1 MRVRLFILISAVAL
15 FFDQFTKQLVQ
26 NVLQPY
32 QFKPILGHFLR
43 VTLVYNT
50 HGIFGMRLFS
60 SDISYFVLP
69 LIGIA
74 IVIFFAIRSTS
85 YFSLVAYAL
94 IMGGAVGNL
103 WDRVRTGKVIDFID
117 MGVKNFRWYTYN
129 LADFYLVVG
138 IIMILASEVVFA
150 KPQPAPSKEPA
161 PPQK

>member
-1 MRVRLFILISAVAL
+1 MRVRLFILITAVAL
-15 FFDQFTKQLVQ
+15 FFDQFTKQWVQ

-43 VTLVYNT
+43 ITLVYNT
-50 HGIFGMRLFS
+50 RGIFGLPLFS
-60 SDISYFVLP
+60 NISYYVLP

-74 IVIFFAIRSTS
+74 IVIFFAIRSKS

-94 IMGGAVGNL
+94 IMGGALGNL
-103 WDRVRTGKVIDFID
+103 WDRVRMGKVIDFID

-138 IIMILASEVVFA
+138 IIMILASEVIFA
-150 KPQPAPSKEPA
+150 KPQPAPTGKPVS
-161 PPQK
+161 PQE

>member
-1 MRVRLFILISAVAL
+1 MRVRLFILITAVAL
-15 FFDQFTKQLVQ
+15 FFDQFTKQWVQ

-43 VTLVYNT
+43 ITLVYNNR
-50 HGIFGMRLFS
+50 GIFGMRLFS
-60 SDISYFVLP
+60 DISYYVLP

-74 IVIFFAIRSTS
+74 IVLFFAIRSKS

-103 WDRVRTGKVIDFID
+103 WDRVRMGKVIDFID

-138 IIMILASEVVFA
+138 IIMILASEVIFA
-150 KPQPAPSKEPA
+150 KPQLAATEKSVS
-161 PPQK
+161 PQE